1 MMSNYVCKAL
11 IIMSTVWGLG
21 VKELGVAVVLPI
33 VAGWHGQGFVV
44 NEFRGLEGNGG
55 GPGRA
60 LKAGPG
66 LRVEAVVAFAL
77 LGYPVC
83 LA

>member
-1 MMSNYVCKAL
+1 MTLNYVCKAL

-21 VKELGVAVVLPI
+21 VKELGVAVELPI
-33 VAGWHGQGFVV
+33 VAGWRGRGLIS
-44 NEFRGLEGNGG
+44 EFRGLEGNKG

-77 LGYPVC
+77 LGYPVS